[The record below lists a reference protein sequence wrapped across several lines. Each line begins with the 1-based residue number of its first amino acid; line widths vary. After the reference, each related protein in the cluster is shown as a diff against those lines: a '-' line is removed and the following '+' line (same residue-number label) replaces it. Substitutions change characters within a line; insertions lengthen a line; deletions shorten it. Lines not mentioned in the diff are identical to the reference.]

1 MFLTQTA
8 PRRSLIALLL
18 FALSF
23 TMIGAASTQTFPD
36 VIPLPDGFQPE
47 GIASGKGTTFYVGSI
62 PTGNIFRGDVRT
74 GEGEVFV
81 NAPAGRSAIGLKYDA
96 RSNLLFVAG
105 GETGNAYFYDAET
118 GEDAGEIQ
126 LTPLPS
132 FINDVVVTKD
142 AAYFTNSFQA
152 SLYRVPLANNGDLPD
167 PLAVEEIPYHKEFEY
182 TTLLKV
188 LIAQGSY
195 EAALALS
202 ERLLRNAC
210 ADGRTGIVIEVSILR
225 ALAWQGM
232 RDLPHALADLDQAI
246 RLAEPAGYVR
256 LFLDEGE
263 PMAKLLY
270 QARSHSAC
278 AGYAA
283 GLLAR
288 MGEAF
293 GKELPPSQLL
303 IEPLTAREVE
313 VLRLIQSGLSNQEIA
328 GRLFISVPTVK
339 CHITHIYGKLGVT
352 SRTQAVLRGKEVG
365 LIE

>member
-1 MFLTQTA
+1 MMKYMQQGIHTLLFQLPLTIQTEKFERSTCMFLTQTA

-23 TMIGAASTQTFPD
+23 TMIGAASTQTFPE

-47 GIASGKGTTFYVGSI
+47 GIASGNGNTFYVGSI
-62 PTGNIFRGDVRT
+62 PTGNIFRGDVQT

-167 PLAVEEIPYHKEFEY
+167 PLAVEEIPLGGDYQFTPGAFNANGIAATPNGKTLIIVNSTEGALYKVDPATGVATRIDLGTGEVTNGDGILLEGKTLYVVQNQLNQIAVVELNSDFTAGTIVDTITSSLFRVPTTIAGFGNALYAVNARFGPPPPPDEFE
-182 TTLLKV
+182 V
-188 LIAQGSY
+188 
-195 EAALALS
+195 
-202 ERLLRNAC
+202 
-210 ADGRTGIVIEVSILR
+210 
-225 ALAWQGM
+225 
-232 RDLPHALADLDQAI
+232 
-246 RLAEPAGYVR
+246 VR
-256 LFLDEGE
+256 
-263 PMAKLLY
+263 
-270 QARSHSAC
+270 
-278 AGYAA
+278 
-283 GLLAR
+283 
-288 MGEAF
+288 
-293 GKELPPSQLL
+293 
-303 IEPLTAREVE
+303 
-313 VLRLIQSGLSNQEIA
+313 
-328 GRLFISVPTVK
+328 VPRK
-339 CHITHIYGKLGVT
+339 
-352 SRTQAVLRGKEVG
+352 
-365 LIE
+365 